1 MAHSRRRRENDTFSD
16 MAEVLPIQENAKD
29 LDKASILRVA
39 INYLKLR
46 ELIGENDGE
55 EGADTEAEAGNEERG
70 DLTTQIK
77 KEDPDFDGS
86 PGTYTLVR
94 FYVRDK
100 LAGAVVRA
108 NVASVALQS
117 FLLHSYTFILLFRS
131 C

>member
-55 EGADTEAEAGNEERG
+55 EGADTESEAGNEERG

-77 KEDPDFDGS
+77 KEDADFDNS
-86 PGTYTLVR
+86 LGTFDFT
-94 FYVRDK
+94 
-100 LAGAVVRA
+100 
-108 NVASVALQS
+108 
-117 FLLHSYTFILLFRS
+117 
-131 C
+131 